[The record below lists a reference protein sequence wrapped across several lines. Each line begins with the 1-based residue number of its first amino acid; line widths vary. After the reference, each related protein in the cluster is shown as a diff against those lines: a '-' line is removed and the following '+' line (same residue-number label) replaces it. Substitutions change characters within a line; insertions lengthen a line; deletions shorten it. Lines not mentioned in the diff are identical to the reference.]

1 MAINFLNNVALNRN
15 ELRGAAIEN
24 QGTDALY
31 QIRYQVRYTLTQPLI
46 ILGFIQVQLWEE
58 VGGGVETL
66 NYKPRNLCKS

>member
-24 QGTDALY
+24 QGSDAAVPNPVSG
-31 QIRYQVRYTLTQPLI
+31 QIYFNTTSDNLRIYT
-46 ILGFIQVQLWEE
+46 GSAWEE

-66 NYKPRNLCKS
+66 NYKPMELM